1 LILIILK
8 IKSRTEILNDVIK
21 DGKKY
26 PKNWQAVF
34 GKDNKRLS
42 RDYYIINPNIGIYL
56 LKEYEKNPFE
66 IKGLGGKIA
75 RNIDEEIEAEISKN
89 AGDFG
94 IIQGDFRKI
103 VKNLKKGIKPEK
115 IYDAAFRGKQDLGIS
130 MPIKGH
136 ASTSKDV
143 FNDINNILT
152 IERRRLDKKL
162 EKMASDDGLYRSY
175 D

>member
-1 LILIILK
+1 VK
-8 IKSRTEILNDVIK
+8 IKSRSEILNDVVK

-26 PKNWQAVF
+26 PKNWKAVF
-34 GKDNKRLS
+34 GKDKKRLS
-42 RDYYIINPNIGIYL
+42 RDYYLFNPKTGVYL

-75 RNIDEEIEAEISKN
+75 RNIDDDIEARITKK

-103 VKNLKKGIKPEK
+103 IKNLEKGIKPEK
-115 IYDAAFRGKQDLGIS
+115 IYNAAIKGKKDLGIS

-143 FNDINNILT
+143 FNDIHNTLSK
-152 IERRRLDKKL
+152 EQRRLDKKL
-162 EKMASDDGLYRSY
+162 EKMATDDGLYRSY